1 MKLNPMSLGLA
12 GGVLYGVFVLI
23 LTILAVVSGY
33 GVSYLGILS
42 GLFPVYS
49 ISFVGA
55 MLGFVYSFILGFIM
69 FFFLGYLY
77 NHFES

>member
-23 LTILAVVSGY
+23 LTILAVIAGY
-33 GVSYLGILS
+33 GISYLNILA

-55 MLGFVYSFILGFIM
+55 ILGLVYGFVLGFVLFY
-69 FFFLGYLY
+69 FLGYLY